1 MRFRA
6 WALGALPFVA
16 LGALGLWFVHPAWI
30 ACGAFP
36 APLDDVYIHANFA
49 RALAHGRP
57 FSWVAGQGYSSGETA
72 PLYPVLLA
80 PAFFLGLDGEGVVAF
95 AFVVAIAALGLSAR
109 RVAQLFGSARE
120 VYPVLAGTLVV
131 ALASAVGTVA
141 FTFFSGMEAAAFFA
155 AQTSALV
162 WVERARAR
170 PRGRRRAAMRAGLW
184 GAAMVLLRPEAVVV
198 IAPFALLAARGA
210 RSRPWLPMLARAAV
224 PGALATGLVLG
235 LNYAFTGDFASAGA
249 RLKLL
254 GANPFLDDVA
264 RAKELVLNLFGFVWR
279 VLAKDVGGP
288 ALVGLTAL
296 AGLGLARERT
306 RHPVLACLAG
316 ACAFALLVSTNGAA
330 RYQGFRYYAPAVALF
345 VLGASL
351 GLAGRSSPRRN
362 TVALAALAGLSALVF
377 ARTDDARSYFRRA
390 SKNVHDQ
397 QVTMGRLASDI
408 LPKDAIVLVGDAGA
422 IPFFSKRTSVDA
434 LGLGGYH
441 RYPFVQAAVHGE
453 AATLELLERIP
464 QRERPTHFALYPNW
478 FPTLTG
484 TFGRKL
490 REITIEDN
498 VICGGPTKVLYEA
511 DFSALGGGEA
521 RDHGVPPTEIGDVV
535 DSLDIADVESERAH
549 GTTLPV
555 PNGGYTTARVFDV
568 GGRRTFDGGRIVQG
582 GRALSFVPR
591 GVSGLARLTLR
602 GDEGGL
608 DVDVRAGRGECRATA
623 EPGMGFTY
631 ASCSLEVHDGERI
644 TLATRREGRIYHAWV
659 SRP

>member
-1 MRFRA
+1 MKLRS
-6 WALGALPFVA
+6 WALAALPFVV

-36 APLDDVYIHANFA
+36 APLDDVYIHASFA
-49 RALAHGRP
+49 RALAHGHP

-80 PAFFLGLDGEGVVAF
+80 PAFFLGLDDESVVAF
-95 AFVVAIAALGLSAR
+95 AFAVAIGALGLSAR
-109 RVAQLFGSARE
+109 RVAELFGSPRE
-120 VYPVLAGTLVV
+120 AYSVVAGTLIV
-131 ALASAVGTVA
+131 ALAAAVGTVA

-155 AQTSALV
+155 ASTSALV

-170 PRGRRRAAMRAGLW
+170 PRGRKRAAMRAGLW

-198 IAPFALLAARGA
+198 VAPFALVAARGA
-210 RSRPWLPMLARAAV
+210 RSRPWLPMLARAAL

-254 GANPFLDDVA
+254 GSNPFLDDVA

-279 VLAKDVGGP
+279 VLAKDMGGP
-288 ALVGLTAL
+288 ALLGLAAL
-296 AGLGLARERT
+296 TGLGLTRERT
-306 RHPVLACLAG
+306 RHPVLACLTG

-330 RYQGFRYYAPAVALF
+330 RYQGFRYYAPAVALL
-345 VLGASL
+345 VLGACL
-351 GLAGRSSPRRN
+351 GLAGRSSPRRS
-362 TVALAALAGLSALVF
+362 TIALVSFAGLFALVF
-377 ARTDDARSYFRRA
+377 ARTDEARSYFRRA
-390 SKNVHDQ
+390 SKNVHEQ
-397 QVTMGRLASDI
+397 QVTMGRLVSAI
-408 LPKDAIVLVGDAGA
+408 LPRDAIVLVGDAGA
-422 IPFFSKRTSVDA
+422 IPFFSKRTCVDA
-434 LGLGGYH
+434 LGLGGYR

-464 QRERPTHFALYPNW
+464 EGERPTHFALYPNW
-478 FPTLTG
+478 FPTITG
-484 TFGRKL
+484 TFGRKV

-521 RDHGVPPTEIGDVV
+521 RDLGVPPSDVV
-535 DSLDIADVESERAH
+535 NVMDSLDLADVESERAH
-549 GTTLPV
+549 DTVLPV

-582 GRALSFVPR
+582 GREVSFVPR
-591 GVSGLARLTLR
+591 GVSGPARVTLR

-608 DVDVRAGRGECRATA
+608 DVDVRVGRGECRATA
-623 EPGMGFTY
+623 EPAAGFTY
-631 ASCSLEVHDGERI
+631 AACSVEVHEGDRV
-644 TLATRREGRIYHAWV
+644 TLAARREGRTYHVWI